1 MKRSLPLI
9 TLAMILNFPTTSFAQ
24 AVNPDRDILGGDFN
38 IAIEGEVNTF
48 GRASTEGSADAYLSG
63 SYVSLSVEFRDK
75 IRAVVTTKLEELFN
89 DSSLTLNE
97 QFQLGEFI
105 KEAYIEI
112 RDVGG
117 KPIALVI
124 GKQPIAFG
132 QKVQAMPLFK
142 DNPMEDLQKID
153 EVYGFTVDLQEGLF
167 GIFDQVEISA
177 FESGAG
183 DLELGKIDGL
193 SVRLSKMLTD
203 HWLLTASHAR
213 IGSSIPGQNAQSR
226 TSIGLIGE
234 STDGYLVG
242 WAEAVFFSNNPA
254 HQNSNLAFTVG
265 GMIRVSET
273 TDVVIE
279 YNSIKNEVR
288 ELGIGVRSALT
299 RNLSAGA
306 EVRWI
311 DRLDAQMQELT
322 LGVSMSYTFGNRGH
336 DRNEEYLFD
345 GEE

>member
-1 MKRSLPLI
+1 MKRALPIL
-9 TLAMILNFPTTSFAQ
+9 TLGLMLTSPLSSAFAQ
-24 AVNPDRDILGGDFN
+24 DSGLLGGDFN
-38 IAIEGEVNTF
+38 IGIEGEVNAF
-48 GRASTEGSADAYLSG
+48 GRSSTSGEADAYLSG
-63 SYVSLSVEFRDK
+63 SYVSLSVGFKEK
-75 IRAVVTTKLEELFN
+75 VRAVITTKLDALFE
-89 DSSLTLNE
+89 DSSLSLNE

-124 GKQPIAFG
+124 GKQPMAFG

-142 DNPMEDLQKID
+142 NNPMQDLQEIK

-203 HWLLTASHAR
+203 HWMLTASHAR
-213 IGSSIPGQNAQSR
+213 IGHSATGNGAETK

-234 STDGYLVG
+234 TTDGFLVG
-242 WAEAVFFSNNPA
+242 WAEAILFSNNPR
-254 HQNSNLAFTVG
+254 HQNGNFAYTVG

-273 TDVVIE
+273 TDVIIE

-288 ELGIGVRSALT
+288 ELGLGVKTALT

-311 DRLDAQMQELT
+311 DHLNEDRSELT
-322 LGVSMSYTFGNRGH
+322 FGVSMTYTFGNSGRNT
-336 DRNEEYLFD
+336 NEEYLFD
-345 GEE
+345 GDE

>member
-1 MKRSLPLI
+1 MKRALPLL
-9 TLAMILNFPTTSFAQ
+9 TLGLMLANPLLAQ
-24 AVNPDRDILGGDFN
+24 DAGNDVGILGGDFSLG
-38 IAIEGEVNTF
+38 IEGEVNAF
-48 GRASTEGSADAYLSG
+48 GRTSTNGEADAYLSG
-63 SYVSLSVEFRDK
+63 SYVSLSADFKDK
-75 IRAVVTTKLEELFN
+75 IRAVVTTKLDALFK

-117 KPIALVI
+117 KPIALVV
-124 GKQPIAFG
+124 GKQPMAFG

-142 DNPMEDLQKID
+142 DNPMEDLQQIQ

-167 GIFDQVEISA
+167 GLFDQVEISA

-213 IGSSIPGQNAQSR
+213 IGHSGTGNGAESR

-234 STDGYLVG
+234 TTDGFLVG
-242 WAEAVFFSNNPA
+242 WAEAIFFSNNPR
-254 HQNSNLAFTVG
+254 HQNSNFAFTVG

-288 ELGIGVRSALT
+288 ELGLGIRTALT

-311 DRLDAQMQELT
+311 DHLDTDNQELT
-322 LGVSMSYTFGNRGH
+322 FGVSMTYTFGNRG
-336 DRNEEYLFD
+336 RNTNEDYLFD

>member
-1 MKRSLPLI
+1 MKSILSALTLTLMLTSPLQQV
-9 TLAMILNFPTTSFAQ
+9 FAQ
-24 AVNPDRDILGGDFN
+24 DTGLLGGDFD
-38 IAIEGEVNTF
+38 IAVEGEINAF
-48 GRASTEGSADAYLSG
+48 GRASTQGQADAYLSG
-63 SYVSLSVEFRDK
+63 SYVSLSVGFKDK
-75 IRAVVTTKLEELFN
+75 VRAVVTAQLEEVFK
-89 DSSLTLNE
+89 DRSLTLNE

-112 RDVGG
+112 RDVAG

-132 QKVQAMPLFK
+132 QRVQAMPLFR
-142 DNPMEDLQKID
+142 DNPMEDLQKITQ
-153 EVYGFTVDLQEGLF
+153 VYGFTVDLQEGLF
-167 GIFDQVEISA
+167 GLFDQVEISA

-183 DLELGKIDGL
+183 DLEIGKIDSL

-203 HWLLTASHAR
+203 QWMLTASHASLGHSGTGNGR
-213 IGSSIPGQNAQSR
+213 ETK

-234 STDGYLVG
+234 TTDGFLVG
-242 WAEAVFFSNNPA
+242 WAEAIFFSNNPR
-254 HQNSNLAFTVG
+254 HQNSNFAFTVG

-273 TDVVIE
+273 SDVVIE

-288 ELGIGVRSALT
+288 EVGLGLTTALT

-311 DRLDAQMQELT
+311 DHLDTDQQELT
-322 LGVSMSYTFGNRGH
+322 FGVSMTYTFGSNR
-336 DRNEEYLFD
+336 RQTNEEYLFD